1 MDLHDPRGQL
11 HLDYLEAPLRY
22 EEQRA
27 AHLVARSDV
36 IGSSVTHICYRY
48 LEEAILD
55 RVLINTQIAALAFC
69 WTSHIVC
76 PKNDFRTIVEGLAQ
90 LL

>member
-22 EEQRA
+22 EEQRT

-48 LEEAILD
+48 LEEAIFSVEEPAYFSQSASPSPLAGGAIM
-55 RVLINTQIAALAFC
+55 RSAPCLIWHPPTF
-69 WTSHIVC
+69 
-76 PKNDFRTIVEGLAQ
+76 P
-90 LL
+90 

>member
-48 LEEAILD
+48 LEEAILV
-55 RVLINTQIAALAFC
+55 RKRPI
-69 WTSHIVC
+69 TSAS
-76 PKNDFRTIVEGLAQ
+76 PLPQ
-90 LL
+90 LLAGGALTRCAPCLVCAVG

>member
-48 LEEAILD
+48 LEEAIFS
-55 RVLINTQIAALAFC
+55 VEEPAYFSQSAYPAL
-69 WTSHIVC
+69 W
-76 PKNDFRTIVEGLAQ
+76 LAGR
-90 LL
+90 LCDPRLA